1 MAHAVGCQPAMSETL
16 FRTVDGVLY
25 RRHSTPYAFDLRVHQ
40 LGPHVEA
47 TAMPRYGWEEVAALS
62 SAALSDA
69 AMADGNIWVDGCWE
83 SHSHSPTEQELL
95 DRAAANRERS
105 ARRARTAVRRLVKA
119 KCLDTMLTLTYR
131 ENVTDRAVIARHLD
145 LVIKRIRRVIPG
157 FQYVAVFERQKR
169 GAWHAHLAVERIQS
183 HYLHKGTLVRS
194 YDLLR
199 AIWRAVVGDLG
210 GNVDVSRSKAA
221 RRSSAR
227 IAAYLSKYIG
237 KGLQSVEGGDSY
249 SASGRALP
257 RPVVIRH
264 IGADYP
270 EACAALTSLLLS
282 FFPGPCEFHGA
293 HLDGGGYFVA
303 LSPP

>member
-1 MAHAVGCQPAMSETL
+1 MSEAL
-16 FRTVDGVLY
+16 FRTIDGVLY
-25 RRHSTPYAFDLRVHQ
+25 RRHSTPYAFDLRVHE

-47 TAMPRYGWEEVAALS
+47 TAMPRYGWEEVAAVS
-62 SAALSDA
+62 PSALSDA
-69 AMADGNIWVDGCWE
+69 AMAQGNIWVDGCWQ
-83 SHSHSPTEQELL
+83 PLQLTEQELL
-95 DRAAANRERS
+95 DKAAANRERS

-145 LVIKRIRRVIPG
+145 IVIKRIRRVIPG

-199 AIWRAVVGDLG
+199 AIWRAVVGELG

-237 KGLQSVEGGDSY
+237 KGLDSVEGGDSY

-264 IGADYP
+264 TGSAYP
-270 EACAALTSLLLS
+270 EACASLRTLLAT
-282 FFPGPCEFHGA
+282 FFPPGAYEFHEA
-293 HLDGGGYFVA
+293 YLDGGGYFVS

>member
-1 MAHAVGCQPAMSETL
+1 MVHAVGCQPAMSKEQ
-16 FRTVDGVLY
+16 FRTIDGVLY
-25 RRHSTPYAFDLRVHQ
+25 RRHSTPYAFDLRVHE

-47 TAMPRYGWEEVAALS
+47 TAMPRYGWEEVAS
-62 SAALSDA
+62 VSPSALSDA
-69 AMADGNIWVDGCWE
+69 AMAEGNIWVDGCWKPLQ
-83 SHSHSPTEQELL
+83 HTEQELL
-95 DRAAANRERS
+95 DKAAANRERS

-145 LVIKRIRRVIPG
+145 LVIKRIRREIPG

-199 AIWRAVVGDLG
+199 AIWRAVVGELG

-264 IGADYP
+264 MGADYSA
-270 EACAALTSLLLS
+270 ACAALTSLLLS

-293 HLDGGGYFVA
+293 HLDAGGYFVA

>member
-1 MAHAVGCQPAMSETL
+1 MREAS
-16 FRTVDGVLY
+16 FRTIDGVLY
-25 RRHSTPYAFDLRVHQ
+25 RRHSTPYAYDLRVHQ

-47 TAMPRYGWEEVAALS
+47 MAMPRYGWDEVAAVAP
-62 SAALSDA
+62 SALNDA
-69 AMADGNIWVDGCWE
+69 AMAEGNIWVEGCWE
-83 SHSHSPTEQELL
+83 PLQQTEQQLL
-95 DRAAANRERS
+95 DKAAANRERS
-105 ARRARTAVRRLVKA
+105 TRRARTMVRRLCKA
-119 KCLDTMLTLTYR
+119 KALDTMLTLTYR

-145 LVIKRIRRVIPG
+145 LAIKRIRRVIPG

-169 GAWHAHLAVERIQS
+169 GAWHAHLAVERVQS
-183 HYLHKGTLVRS
+183 HYLHRGTLVRS

-199 AIWRAVVGDLG
+199 AIWRGVVGDLG

-257 RPVVIRH
+257 RPTVFRVP
-264 IGADYP
+264 GGDYKA
-270 EACAALTSLLLS
+270 ACAELQSLLTS
-282 FFPGPCEFHGA
+282 FFPPGRFEFHEA
-293 HLDGGGYFVA
+293 HLDGGGYYVA